1 MKDVISR
8 KVVSHL
14 FKTDNRLKRLETGVK
29 EMFERM
35 FHNDFSE
42 VKQLQLNIIRNI
54 KEISRKGK
62 KFLKI
67 LETGTKKNHKHY

>member
-14 FKTDNRLKRLETGVK
+14 FKTDNRLKRSETGVK

-54 KEISRKGK
+54 KEIFRKGK